1 MTRNRHEAEDLTQDA
16 FIRVLERWD
25 RVAEMGDPH
34 GYLYRTAMNNFRRR
48 YGRAL
53 RTAKL
58 STQLVP
64 ADDEIAAPGV
74 TKV

>member
-1 MTRNRHEAEDLTQDA
+1 
-16 FIRVLERWD
+16 
-25 RVAEMGDPH
+25 MGDPH